1 MSATA
6 SVPQIAAELT
16 RLESEPR
23 QAIAALR
30 KLDIFRG
37 KVTVITGSPGAG
49 KSSLLQ
55 RLLSAFTGRGERVG
69 AILIDPSSP
78 VTGGALLGDRL
89 RMIDCGV
96 EDNVFVRS
104 VAAKSGAE
112 SVGMVAPVMAWTLLN
127 FGFDHVFVESV
138 GIGQQELDVSRRGE
152 VLNLILGPDSG
163 DWVQF
168 IKSGVLDLC
177 DLIAVTKSDLGTN
190 SLVSEIKQAVRLQS
204 FRSQPVPVI
213 PVSSQS
219 GAGIMELV
227 LAIDKA
233 HEMSADARAESRI
246 AVVRDILSHLVIE
259 EARKR
264 FDAVLGPRDDENWRA
279 DLDIAMSFVEA
290 LPTAR
295 K

>member
-1 MSATA
+1 MSAIA

-16 RLESEPR
+16 RLESSPR
-23 QAIAALR
+23 QAIAALAN
-30 KLDIFRG
+30 LDIYRG

-49 KSSLLQ
+49 KSSLLH
-55 RLLSAFTGRGERVG
+55 RLLNVLAERGERVG

-96 EDNVFVRS
+96 SDNVFVRS

-112 SVGMVAPVMAWTLLN
+112 SVGTVAPVMAWTLLN
-127 FGFDHVFVESV
+127 LGFDHVFIESV

-177 DLIAVTKSDLGTN
+177 DVITVTKADLGTV

-219 GAGIMELV
+219 GTGITELV
-227 LAIDKA
+227 SAIDKA
-233 HEMSADARAESRI
+233 HEMSADKRAESRV
-246 AVVRDILSHLVIE
+246 AVVRDILTRLVME
-259 EARKR
+259 ETRQR
-264 FDAVLGPRDDENWRA
+264 FDSALGPRKAGDWRA
-279 DLDIAMSFVEA
+279 DLDIAMNFIEA
-290 LPTAR
+290 LPAAH

>member
-6 SVPQIAAELT
+6 SVPRIAAELT
-16 RLESEPR
+16 CLESSPR
-23 QAIAALR
+23 QAIAALAD
-30 KLDIFRG
+30 LDIYRG

-49 KSSLLQ
+49 KSSLIH
-55 RLLSAFTGRGERVG
+55 RLLNMLAHRGERVG

-96 EDNVFVRS
+96 GDNVFLRS
-104 VAAKSGAE
+104 VAARSGAE
-112 SVGMVAPVMAWTLLN
+112 SVGTVAPVMAWTLLN
-127 FGFDHVFVESV
+127 RGFDHVFIESV

-177 DLIAVTKSDLGTN
+177 DVIAVTKADLGTV

-204 FRSQPVPVI
+204 FRSRPVPVI
-213 PVSSQS
+213 PVSSRS
-219 GAGIMELV
+219 GTGITELV
-227 LAIDKA
+227 SAIDKA
-233 HEMSADARAESRI
+233 HEMSAGQRAASRA
-246 AVVRDILSHLVIE
+246 AVVRDILARLVME
-259 EARKR
+259 ESRKR
-264 FDAVLGPRDDENWRA
+264 FDSVLGPHEADDWRA
-279 DLDIAMSFVEA
+279 DLNIAMNFIEA
-290 LPTAR
+290 LPSPR